1 MVYRE
6 WQVIGDPDS
15 NKVKNQVERWK
26 TLLPKLSNLTGNSC
40 IFGDFNYC
48 ILNPCTDYQRQFDE
62 IRDGTYVMLLLD
74 GWAQMLETETRFQRG
89 DKPSLLDHIYVNEI
103 KYLERLYN
111 RSLINSDHKVIGAR
125 ICHDG
130 QVHQPKTRD
139 FRNIKG
145 IEVDKFETSFKQ
157 KNLWKIFYE
166 GDPDKALWRLTTKIT
181 QTLDELAPKR
191 KRLCQTRG
199 KEWIDDDM
207 QALFDQRTVLHDTAK
222 SSGSQDDWDVYKRFR
237 NYVRNIARKT
247 KDNFTRIFLNS
258 DNVSTKWKRI
268 KTWSGLEKKSSG
280 DMIIQTEF
288 GKTSSGNV
296 LSSFMNKF
304 FFQKVEKLKAKTSP
318 YVPRAISYTERFMR
332 NRGYD
337 EEVGGH
343 FYFSAVDWEVVM
355 HIISNLQNTSSTGV
369 DDIGTEVVK
378 KFKNCLSPIIQHIVN
393 LCLTKSIYPEQWKVG
408 IISPIPKRDDLSM
421 ASNWRPIVLNCVM
434 SKVLEHCMNDQM
446 MKFVG
451 ENILDSPTQHAYRRS
466 KSCLSALD
474 RARHVHCQAEE

>member
-1 MVYRE
+1 METFRPTVLGLGEVDYDKLAGCHFAGYSLLQGNQSIQNKRMRCNILIKDDISYEEINIVSEVPTCGVHVCCWNVLMVYRE

-125 ICHDG
+125 IYHDG

-258 DNVSTKWKRI
+258 DK
-268 KTWSGLEKKSSG
+268 
-280 DMIIQTEF
+280 DQ
-288 GKTSSGNV
+288 
-296 LSSFMNKF
+296 
-304 FFQKVEKLKAKTSP
+304 
-318 YVPRAISYTERFMR
+318 
-332 NRGYD
+332 
-337 EEVGGH
+337 
-343 FYFSAVDWEVVM
+343 
-355 HIISNLQNTSSTGV
+355 
-369 DDIGTEVVK
+369 
-378 KFKNCLSPIIQHIVN
+378 
-393 LCLTKSIYPEQWKVG
+393 
-408 IISPIPKRDDLSM
+408 DL
-421 ASNWRPIVLNCVM
+421 V
-434 SKVLEHCMNDQM
+434 
-446 MKFVG
+446 
-451 ENILDSPTQHAYRRS
+451 RS
-466 KSCLSALD
+466 
-474 RARHVHCQAEE
+474 